1 MLLVRRNNDSDW
13 LTNWFNDG
21 FFGNEFVRPAVASAP
36 AVNVKDDAKAYT
48 MEFAVPGVTKEF
60 CRVSINADGNLEV
73 AIESKLEHKGED
85 KHEHYLRREFSYTN
99 FQQTYTVPDD
109 VIKENIAAA
118 VNDGVLTI
126 TLPKMSKEHVEK
138 LQRHIEIK

>member
-1 MLLVRRNNDSDW
+1 M
-13 LTNWFNDG
+13 
-21 FFGNEFVRPAVASAP
+21 
-36 AVNVKDDAKAYT
+36 
-48 MEFAVPGVTKEF
+48 
-60 CRVSINADGNLEV
+60 
-73 AIESKLEHKGED
+73 
-85 KHEHYLRREFSYTN
+85 
-99 FQQTYTVPDD
+99 PDD